1 MKKLFAFLFS
11 TTLMVACGDDNSS
24 SATDE
29 TSSSSEEASIESSSN
44 EEIDSSSSE
53 TKNEP
58 ASSSSALEA
67 NSSKDK
73 AESSSSEVK
82 EKSSSS
88 MGIFSEDGWITTVKI
103 DNFSFFDEKYLRY
116 YFLEEECDYDSTT
129 NTFKWVTEDYTGVF
143 NRYDRSILEDEFNGD
158 SLKYMIWY
166 SFGYK
171 MSNDTL
177 YECDYIGDACE
188 TIETAT
194 VYVGTSKSIFSTWEC
209 VGRLYKGE
217 YSEIPSNYKITL
229 TLTPQ
234 QRIITTRSKIK
245 GSKYTPEPRQYC
257 GVIYD
262 LFNDEQKE
270 ELCNDQLRNIQTLPT
285 DTVFISNDM
294 WILAKD
300 LDKADLSVN
309 DQIFEVSFNH
319 ILEMNPTQI
328 STFTKKITYQ
338 GSTCTWWQKNV
349 EITQEYCEIGDHS
362 QDVVESE
369 YSNIHR
375 TFIKQLQGSS
385 DNDNEFEECTKQFNL
400 K

>member
-29 TSSSSEEASIESSSN
+29 TSSSSEETSIESSSN

-67 NSSKDK
+67 NSSSDK
-73 AESSSSEVK
+73 GESPSSEVK

-209 VGRLYKGE
+209 VGRIYKGE

-229 TLTPQ
+229 TLAPQ
-234 QRIITTRSKIK
+234 QRTITTRSKIK

-262 LFNDEQKE
+262 LFNDEQRE
-270 ELCNDQLRNIQTLPT
+270 ELCNNKLQNIQALST

-300 LDKADLSVN
+300 LDKADLSIN

-349 EITQEYCEIGDHS
+349 EITQEYCENGDHS